1 MQPLWKRG
9 WRFLQKLKVELACD
23 PAISLLGIYPKN
35 ENTTLKRYMHTNVH
49 SSTIYNWQD
58 METTQVSIGGCM
70 DKEDVVH
77 VYNRTLLSNKKNG
90 VLPFQTT
97 WMDLEG
103 IML

>member
-1 MQPLWKRG
+1 
-9 WRFLQKLKVELACD
+9 
-23 PAISLLGIYPKN
+23 
-35 ENTTLKRYMHTNVH
+35 
-49 SSTIYNWQD
+49 
-58 METTQVSIGGCM
+58 M